1 MSGALLKIGIGAL
14 IGAGAMTLSGC
25 FALHGPIDVKNN
37 IARTN
42 GVRIKQEFGL
52 SARGSTLRLARGI
65 ATQFTDEKI
74 PRMAGIR
81 RVQFGEYKIVGGD
94 ENPAMLLN
102 DLEIS
107 GWEPVVRIIEPG
119 SAEETRVFVREWNGT
134 LRGILFVQRSGDEL
148 MLARVKG
155 NLDNALANIMEDM
168 GDKVDMG
175 GLPIFAGR
183 KQDADDVEPL
193 VDIEVEDPEARR
205 EVNEIVNTE
214 IRRAVVN

>member
-1 MSGALLKIGIGAL
+1 MRGALLKIGMVAM
-14 IGAGAMTLSGC
+14 IGAGAMALSGC

-42 GVRIKQEFGL
+42 DVTIKQEFGL

-94 ENPAMLLN
+94 ENPNMLLQ
-102 DLEIS
+102 DLEIN

-119 SAEETRVFVREWNGT
+119 AAEETRVFAREWNGK

-155 NLDNALANIMEDM
+155 NLDTALANIMEDM
-168 GDKVDMG
+168 GDKMDMD

-183 KQDADDVEPL
+183 KQDAEDASPR
-193 VDIEVEDPEARR
+193 VDIEIEDPEARR
-205 EVNEIVNTE
+205 EVNEIINTE
-214 IRRAVVN
+214 IRRAIVN